1 MGEMEYM
8 KKKKIRAV
16 IYCRVGNPADAGI
29 AVEHTFGY
37 DDGRETA
44 TLQDGTLI
52 QRWNREIQDGERV
65 LLPEREPD

>member
-8 KKKKIRAV
+8 KKKKIRVV
-16 IYCRVGNPADAGI
+16 IYCRVGNLADAGI
-29 AVEHTFGY
+29 AVEHTFGH
-37 DDGRETA
+37 DDSRETA

-52 QRWNREIQDGERV
+52 QRWNRGIQDGERV

>member
-16 IYCRVGNPADAGI
+16 SYCRVGNPAGAGI
-29 AVEHTFGY
+29 SVEHTFGY
-37 DDGRETA
+37 DDSRETA

-52 QRWNREIQDGERV
+52 QRWNRGIQDEERV
-65 LLPEREPD
+65 LLPGRELD

>member
-29 AVEHTFGY
+29 AVEHIFGH
-37 DDGRETA
+37 DDSRETA

-52 QRWNREIQDGERV
+52 QRWNRGIQDGERV